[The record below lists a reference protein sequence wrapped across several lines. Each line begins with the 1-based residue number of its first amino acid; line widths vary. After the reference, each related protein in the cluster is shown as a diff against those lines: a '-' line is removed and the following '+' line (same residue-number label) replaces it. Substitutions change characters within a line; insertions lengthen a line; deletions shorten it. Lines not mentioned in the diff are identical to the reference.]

1 MPHRLIVGLPR
12 WHLGGPHIFAERL
25 VRGLSDLGHDA
36 RILLTETGCNL
47 VNDTAVEH
55 PLPEGIPCDRLP
67 AGANDT
73 WGQRWEA
80 LERYLEER
88 VPCYYL
94 MLHDWRNNVVAPRLS
109 RRVRLIGL
117 VQADNDLEVDQAA
130 RLGEWWDAIVAVSDP
145 IQFKLASKFPRLS
158 PRLTTIR
165 NAVPAL
171 DAPPPK
177 QAGGPLRIAYS
188 GDLRQHQ
195 KRLDDMVDVAR
206 RLAGR
211 GVDFRLTFLGDGPH
225 RAALEDQSRELMAR
239 GLVTFAGRLG
249 GEILLD
255 ALADQ
260 HVFLLTSEFEGLSI
274 ALLEAM
280 SRACVPVVSRLAS
293 QSLVIREGVNGLT
306 ASVGDIDAFVG
317 HLETLARDRNLLDR
331 LAGRAFATIAEGGY
345 RTEDML
351 RNYVDLFQRI
361 DASAERMGFVRTRSS
376 LARPPRA
383 HAGVSILPLD
393 NDHDL
398 VYADA
403 GNHWPDTPPPRHVRR
418 AALTSPVPA
427 PLEDYRVIVASMPGS
442 ISGVDV
448 FSSHLVRGLRERGLD
463 ARLHGRKRSV
473 ADAPC
478 GFPKGL
484 PFDER
489 PRLLDADYLGWPNRW
504 RGMVRHLAQLAPCIY
519 LPNYDV
525 DFSGVAPCLPAGIHV
540 VGIGHSDDPWH
551 YEHLCRIGHACD
563 AIVGVSHAITR
574 HLGELAPG
582 FASRLATIP
591 YGIPFSAEH
600 GQEATVRRSRDP
612 GAPLRIIY
620 TGRLVQRQKRALDVV
635 AIARALRGRGVPFE
649 MIVVGDGD
657 LRPAMERAGH
667 DLILDRSVWFTGA
680 QPNESV
686 LALLS
691 TCDAFLMPSAFE
703 GLSVGMLEAMS
714 RGVVPV
720 VSDIRSGVPDAI
732 VPGENGLVAPVGD
745 IAAFADRLEWLANHP
760 ADRRRFALAASRT
773 VESTFRL
780 DQMIDRY
787 VELFNRVVADP
798 VPRPCGPVVPPLHLG
813 PETTWSLWARR
824 IAADPAASIHRIA
837 SRLRACWGGGNGS

>member
-1 MPHRLIVGLPR
+1 MPYRVIVGLPR
-12 WHLGGPHIFAERL
+12 WQLGGPHVFAERL
-25 VRGLSDLGHDA
+25 VRGLSSRGHDA
-36 RILLTETGCNL
+36 RILLTETGSN
-47 VNDTAVEH
+47 VVSESSAEH
-55 PLPEGIPCDRLP
+55 PLPGDVPCDKLP
-67 AGANDT
+67 AGADDT
-73 WGQRWEA
+73 WGQRWES
-80 LERYLEER
+80 LERFLEER
-88 VPCYYL
+88 APCFYL

-117 VQADNDLEVDQAA
+117 VQADNDLEFDQAA

-145 IQFKLASKFPRLS
+145 IQFKLAGTFPRLA

-171 DAPPPK
+171 DTPPPK
-177 QAGGPLRIAYS
+177 QAGGPLKIAYA
-188 GDLRQHQ
+188 GELRRHQ
-195 KRLDDMVDVAR
+195 KRLDDMVEVAR

-225 RAALEDQSRELMAR
+225 RAALEDQSRDLAGR
-239 GLVTFAGRLG
+239 GLVTFAGRLDG
-249 GEILLD
+249 DTLLD

-306 ASVGDIDAFVG
+306 AGVGHIDAFVG
-317 HLETLARDRNLLDR
+317 HLERLALDRNLLAR
-331 LAGRAFATIAEGGY
+331 LASRAFATIGEGGY

-351 RNYVDLFQRI
+351 RSYLDLFQRI
-361 DASAERMGFVRTRSS
+361 DASSDRKGFVRRRSS
-376 LARPPRA
+376 LVRPPQA
-383 HAGVSILPLD
+383 IGGVSILP
-393 NDHDL
+393 
-398 VYADA
+398 
-403 GNHWPDTPPPRHVRR
+403 G
-418 AALTSPVPA
+418 
-427 PLEDYRVIVASMPGS
+427 DYRGDVEYVDKGVPWPNPPGPVRPVHGAVDRQPPARLEQHRVLVASNPGS

-448 FSSHLVRGLRERGLD
+448 FASHLVRGLRERGID
-463 ARLHGRKRSV
+463 ARLQGRLPPDGRTPGGLC
-473 ADAPC
+473 A
-478 GFPKGL
+478 GL
-484 PFDER
+484 PFEER
-489 PRLLDADYLGWPNRW
+489 PRDLDADYLGWPNRW
-504 RGMVRHLAQLAPCIY
+504 RGMVKYLEQCAPCIY

-525 DFSGVAPCLPAGIHV
+525 EFSCVAPQLPPGVHV

-563 AIVGVSHAITR
+563 AIVGVSRAITS
-574 HLGELAPG
+574 HMAAVAPDVTP
-582 FASRLATIP
+582 RLSTIP
-591 YGIPFSAEH
+591 YGIPLPEGPA
-600 GQEATVRRSRDP
+600 AAPRSRDP
-612 GAPLRIIY
+612 QAPLRIIY
-620 TGRLVQRQKRALDVV
+620 TGRLVQRQKRSLDLV
-635 AIARALRGRGVPFE
+635 AIARELRGRGVPCE
-649 MIVVGDGD
+649 VIVVGDGD

-667 DLILDRSVWFTGA
+667 DLILDRSLWFTGA

-732 VPGENGLVAPVGD
+732 VAGENGLVAPVGD
-745 IAAFADRLEWLANHP
+745 IGAFADRLEWLWKHP
-760 ADRRRFALAASRT
+760 ADGNRLAAAAIRT
-773 VESTFRL
+773 VGNTFRL
-780 DQMIDRY
+780 DHMIDRY
-787 VELFNRVVADP
+787 VELFRRVIADP
-798 VPRPCGPVVPPLHLG
+798 LPRPRGPVVPPLHLG

-824 IAADPAASIHRIA
+824 VAGDPVASVRRVAARFTVAMSGRSSP
-837 SRLRACWGGGNGS
+837 